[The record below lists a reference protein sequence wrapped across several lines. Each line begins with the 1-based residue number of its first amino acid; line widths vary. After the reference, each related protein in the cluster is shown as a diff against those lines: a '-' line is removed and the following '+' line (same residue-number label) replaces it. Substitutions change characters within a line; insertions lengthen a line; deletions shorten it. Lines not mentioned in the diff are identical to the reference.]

1 MPLPLSYPGLQS
13 VLEHL
18 EAVKRVH
25 IIGRSPGLQK
35 IDKLVP
41 LCLEKFCI
49 TRDEMAINR
58 LKIKYDKDEVEFK
71 MNDKTFSRKGI
82 ENREDRMKKCIN
94 FYICGKSI
102 VNVDSLSWNLYSLP
116 DSVAL
121 KFRVNSLGA
130 PYSCLHNAIIFIDP
144 RSFPL
149 KTAFTTISNTS
160 TYDDQVVKS
169 AETINLFLIN
179 DRIVTVEDL
188 KKLKNKKVVFERVSS
203 SRIEMVSL
211 IQYLIET
218 KKVTETTFMIS
229 TKRTDD
235 INEMLYEF
243 EQAFGEFRCDLDDVN
258 ERFIPGSSK
267 FSIPI
272 NNESR
277 IQVYAIEDPEEDGGW
292 KIVLK
297 PVLAVL
303 GL

>member
-1 MPLPLSYPGLQS
+1 MPLPLSYPGLRC

-18 EAVKRVH
+18 EAVKRAH

-35 IDKLVP
+35 LDKLIP
-41 LCLEKFCI
+41 LCLGEFCI

-58 LKIKYDKDEVEFK
+58 LKIKYDEDEVEFK

-94 FYICGKSI
+94 FYICGRSI
-102 VNVDSLSWNLYSLP
+102 VNVNSLSWNLYSLQ

-130 PYSCLHNAIIFIDP
+130 PYSCLHNAIVFIDP

-149 KTAFTTISNTS
+149 KTALTTISNTS

-169 AETINLFLIN
+169 AESLTLFLLN
-179 DRIVTVEDL
+179 DRIVTVEDI
-188 KKLKNKKVVFERVSS
+188 KKLNNKKVVLERIRY
-203 SRIEMVSL
+203 SRIEIVSL
-211 IQYLIET
+211 IQYHIET

-243 EQAFGEFRCDLDDVN
+243 EQTFGEYKSDLDDVN

-267 FSIPI
+267 FLIPI

-277 IQVYAIEDPEEDGGW
+277 IQVYAIEDPKEGGGW

>member
-1 MPLPLSYPGLQS
+1 MHLPLSYPGLQS

-18 EAVKRVH
+18 EAVKRAH
-25 IIGRSPGLQK
+25 IISRSPGLQ
-35 IDKLVP
+35 IVDKLIP

-58 LKIKYDKDEVEFK
+58 LKIKYDEDEVEFK
-71 MNDKTFSRKGI
+71 MNDKTSNRKGI
-82 ENREDRMKKCIN
+82 ETREDRMRKCIN
-94 FYICGKSI
+94 FYICGRST

-116 DSVAL
+116 DSVDL

-160 TYDDQVVKS
+160 TYDNQVVKS
-169 AETINLFLIN
+169 AESLTLFLLD

-188 KKLKNKKVVFERVSS
+188 KKLNNKKVVFERVSY

-211 IQYLIET
+211 IKYYIEK
-218 KKVTETTFMIS
+218 KKVAETTFMIS

-258 ERFIPGSSK
+258 DRFIPGSSK
-267 FSIPI
+267 FLIPI
-272 NNESR
+272 NNDSR
-277 IQVYAIEDPEEDGGW
+277 IQVYAIEDPKEGGGW